1 MNEYIINNKVHVKSK
16 NKTNIIINRYF
27 YSLIAFIPL
36 TIIIYLIFGKNILIY
51 QLVRSLL
58 LSFII
63 TSILTYIINIIT
75 KDNKLIDI
83 YKKDNVHIISL
94 IIGLFGQNT
103 NIIVLSIAI
112 LVTILIKK
120 INKNINL
127 SSILYGL
134 LIITIYKN
142 FNNIITINTLF
153 NIELNKEIIID
164 YLIGVDYINPILS
177 IIIFIYLFYKKSIKY
192 SIFISY
198 ISTIFII
205 TLIIGI
211 FNNMHI
217 VLPFIILASNSII
230 FLSIYALTDFKAT
243 PTINETQIIYGI
255 ILGIITIIIMFIIY
269 QLSVIIPMILGP
281 IFLTKYLDNKSYKI
295 KK

>member
-1 MNEYIINNKVHVKSK
+1 MNEYIVNNKVHVKSK

-27 YSLIAFIPL
+27 YSLIAFIIL
-36 TIIIYLIFGKNILIY
+36 TIITYAIFSKSILIY
-51 QLVRSLL
+51 QLLRSLL

-63 TSILTYIINIIT
+63 TSILTYIINIFT

-94 IIGLFGQNT
+94 IMGLFGQNIDIKILT
-103 NIIVLSIAI
+103 IAI
-112 LVTILIKK
+112 FITILIKK
-120 INKNINL
+120 ISKNINL
-127 SSILYGL
+127 SSVLYGI
-134 LIITIYKN
+134 LIITIYKS

-164 YLIGVDYINPILS
+164 YLIGVDYLNPILS
-177 IIIFIYLFYKKSIKY
+177 IMIFVYLFCKKSIKY

-198 ISTIFII
+198 ISTIFFI

-217 VLPFIILASNSII
+217 TLPFIVLASNSII

-255 ILGIITIIIMFIIY
+255 ILGIITIILLFISY

-281 IFLTKYLDNKSYKI
+281 IFITKYLDNKSYKI